1 MAEEQIGAE
10 GLRVAIGLPSAVLLV
25 MGGIIGVGIFANP
38 SIVAHAVHSSSLVLI
53 AWSLGGAVAL
63 LGAFVYAELAARFPT
78 TGGEYVYLRDTY
90 GPLAGFLYAWTLL
103 LVVQAGGM
111 AAVSIVFAKNLNVL
125 FNGSL
130 SEPMLA
136 VGVMAILAVVN
147 SIGAGYGNGAQ
158 TLLGALKIAAIAAL
172 IGAGLFLAPH
182 ARPAAVAAHATST
195 SWKDFGAA
203 MIPVVFSYGGWQ
215 TAGFVAG
222 EIRDPARNLV
232 RALIIGVAGVIG
244 LYLLINIACLQAL
257 GVDALGRTLTPTS
270 DVLAL
275 TVGPASAKLAAA
287 AIALSALA
295 FLSQSMLTAP
305 RVCFALARDGL
316 FFRWA
321 ARVTEK
327 GRAPMIA
334 ILLQAAWTVILAL
347 SGRYDQILS
356 YVVSMNFLFFAACAS
371 CLFTLR
377 WRERR
382 GEARSADSGFRTPW
396 YPLTTGLFIA
406 ACLTMV
412 ACSFW
417 AYPVNS
423 LIGYAIMLIGLPLY
437 FYWRRQG
444 AAEVS

>member
-1 MAEEQIGAE
+1 
-10 GLRVAIGLPSAVLLV
+10 
-25 MGGIIGVGIFANP
+25 
-38 SIVAHAVHSSSLVLI
+38 
-53 AWSLGGAVAL
+53 
-63 LGAFVYAELAARFPT
+63 
-78 TGGEYVYLRDTY
+78 
-90 GPLAGFLYAWTLL
+90 
-103 LVVQAGGM
+103 M

-130 SEPMLA
+130 SEPMVA
-136 VGVMAILAVVN
+136 VGVMAILAVIN

-158 TLLGALKIAAIAAL
+158 TLLGAVRIAAIAAL

-182 ARPAAVAAHATST
+182 VHPSAVAAEATGAT
-195 SWKDFGAA
+195 WKDFGTA

-321 ARVTEK
+321 AKVTEK

-334 ILLQAAWTVILAL
+334 ILLQATWTVILAL

-356 YVVSMNFLFFAACAS
+356 YVVSMNFLFFGACAS
-371 CLFTLR
+371 CLFAIR
-377 WRERR
+377 WRARR
-382 GEARSADSGFRTPW
+382 AGTPVEDGGFRTPW
-396 YPLTTGLFIA
+396 HPVTNGLFIA
-406 ACLTMV
+406 ACVTVV

-423 LIGYAIMLIGLPLY
+423 LIGYAIMLMGLPLY

-444 AAEVS
+444 PSEIS